1 MGKTFNCETKPLAL
15 VVDDDAFI
23 RADIADMLADL
34 GFSIAEAD
42 CVSAALAF
50 LQREGES
57 VSLLLT
63 DLQMPGSRNG
73 ATLAN
78 HASFVWPHI
87 QILVTSGVKRP
98 VDGELPYAAQFIS
111 KPLTSVALNAYVANF
126 PSNMLPHRP
135 L

>member
-1 MGKTFNCETKPLAL
+1 M
-15 VVDDDAFI
+15 
-23 RADIADMLADL
+23 ADMLADL
-34 GFSIAEAD
+34 GFAVAEAD
-42 CVSAALAF
+42 CVSAALIF
-50 LQREGES
+50 LQSEGEG

-87 QILVTSGVKRP
+87 RILVTSGVKRP
-98 VDGELPYAAQFIS
+98 VAGELPYAAQFIS
-111 KPLTSVALNAYVANF
+111 KPLTSVALNAYVAKF
-126 PSNMLPHRP
+126 PADALPHRP